1 MNYIPILIYNKKKHQ
16 FFQKNVNTTNAF
28 PCSSQ
33 YAGLCLHVF
42 TSFFSALPWPFH
54 RGPGHQ
60 FPGLLPALMVLS
72 QRSSESPVLT
82 RNPEFLGGYVRGP
95 FLPGPLIP
103 LLVAAGALW
112 VVGDNAL
119 ELLQR

>member
-1 MNYIPILIYNKKKHQ
+1 MNR
-16 FFQKNVNTTNAF
+16 TNAS
-28 PCSSQ
+28 PVHNMQAC
-33 YAGLCLHVF
+33 AKVF
-42 TSFFSALPWPFH
+42 AVCMVFFSLSSKYRYWGWASSLQGSTPLE
-54 RGPGHQ
+54 
-60 FPGLLPALMVLS
+60 PGLLPALMVLS

-119 ELLQR
+119 ELLQ